1 MNVQT
6 SKCLVG
12 IKAKHVEQSGS
23 EMLKN
28 ELTINIIF
36 DLLFG
41 KSSENYHELYSEG
54 LIDDTFSYDY
64 SQEKGFGFAMIGGDT
79 NEPDQLAET
88 LKRMLVI
95 SKTK

>member
-12 IKAKHVEQSGS
+12 IKANHVEQSGS
-23 EMLKN
+23 EMLRN
-28 ELTINIIF
+28 ELSLNIIF
-36 DLLFG
+36 DILFG
-41 KSSENYHELYSEG
+41 KSSENYQKLYSEG

-79 NEPDQLAET
+79 P
-88 LKRMLVI
+88 
-95 SKTK
+95 